1 MCENLAKQM
10 MVFSDDFFY
19 DVIQF
24 LEAIEE
30 AGSAIKT
37 VVNLPAGGE
46 TGAPGGEDPRA
57 FATVASEA
65 RQLKHFYLKLRE

>member
-1 MCENLAKQM
+1 M
-10 MVFSDDFFY
+10 MVFNDDFFY

-30 AGSAIKT
+30 TGSTIKT
-37 VVNLPAGGE
+37 MVNLPAGSE
-46 TGAPGGEDPRA
+46 AGAAGGEDPRA

-65 RQLKHFYLKLRE
+65 RKLKHFFLKLRE